1 MQLDLFLDGRDVM
14 LQNGV
19 IAALRECDAQAA
31 RRALAAMTAE
41 FPDHSLHEPMEN
53 LLSALLRPAVRH
65 ASHGDAAGALAA
77 MDTAI
82 VPAAHRVFGGKD
94 AGTWLAPLWRSLAS
108 CVAHLAFDPA
118 HPRTHAA
125 ALLLQCADGAA
136 AETAVAGI
144 PSWRRIPQPLAWM
157 AQARFCQGGLEAAW
171 PLLLELAW
179 IDSRSFSATVQQI
192 PEPLLHKLVKDFD
205 AACEDEGAADRAWF
219 PAWLLVT
226 VPAVAWVIPQTQVCG
241 NSAPERTA
249 RLAAELLALEKQGR
263 HADLVARR
271 KRLRD
276 THPAL
281 YTLYMSS
288 R

>member
-19 IAALRECDAQAA
+19 IAALRERDQPAA
-31 RRALAAMTAE
+31 RRALAAMSAE
-41 FPDHSLHEPMEN
+41 FPDHALREPMEH
-53 LLSALLRPAVRH
+53 LLGALAPPAVRY
-65 ASHGDAAGALAA
+65 ASHGEAASALEPMDAV
-77 MDTAI
+77 I
-82 VPAAHRVFGGKD
+82 VPAAHRVFGSND
-94 AGTWLAPLWRSLAS
+94 AGAWLGPLWRALAGA
-108 CVAHLAFDPA
+108 VAHLAFDPE

-125 ALLLQCADGAA
+125 ALLLQSGDGAA

-157 AQARFCQGGLEAAW
+157 AQARFAQNGLQAAW

-179 IDSRSFSATVQQI
+179 IDSRTFGASILQLA
-192 PEPLLHKLVKDFD
+192 EPLLHKLLKDFD
-205 AACEDEGAADRAWF
+205 AAFDDEATPDRAWF

-226 VPAVAWVIPQTQVCG
+226 VPATAWVIPRTQVCG
-241 NSAPERTA
+241 NSAAERTA
-249 RLAAELLALEKQGR
+249 RLVAELLALEKQGR

-276 THPAL
+276 THAAL
-281 YTLYMSS
+281 YTIYMSS